1 MSKFRFWPVI
11 GGVVFALL
19 CYFPL
24 FLHLGSLSLRL
35 WDESRRGVNALEMA
49 ANGHWLV
56 PHFGGAPDMWGTKP
70 PLLVWLQAIFM
81 KIVGYNELAVRLP
94 SALAGAATVFLLVW
108 FAQKVLKR
116 PFAGFFAGL
125 VLLTSDIYI
134 ESHGAISGDYDALLA
149 LWQTAY
155 LLSFYRYLE
164 DRRPQLLY
172 LTGLFVFLAAFTKGI
187 AGFFFLPALLVY
199 ALWRGEMLPLLTSKQ
214 TYWTLLAVVGA
225 LLGYYFLREAVNPG
239 YLQAVWENE
248 LGGRYFEA
256 KEGQAQP
263 FLFYFKSIFKF
274 DLYSPWVYVVP
285 LAFLV
290 GFLQSN
296 LRRITTLL
304 AINFVLFFGVISF
317 AQTKLTWYF
326 MPILPSI
333 SLLVGLLIEE
343 VYEGL
348 RTHLHLS
355 RPWLRRTL
363 FIVLSFTIFTLPYRR
378 IIEKV
383 YVFEHQGFL
392 KEKMDYRDFLRTIP
406 EEKELTILHPYYNG
420 HVVFYQTLYNH
431 QGYQIKDKMLH
442 TPQPGVLP
450 EIPEI
455 PPTFARGEK
464 VILCETEPWN
474 YLSSNYLWE
483 IQREWK
489 GCKLILV
496 KGDRE

>member
-1 MSKFRFWPVI
+1 MSKFRFWPVM
-11 GGVVFALL
+11 GGAIFALL

-24 FLHLGSLSLRL
+24 FLHLGTLSLRL

-49 ANGHWLV
+49 TNGHWLV
-56 PHFGGAPDMWGTKP
+56 PYFGGAPDMWGTKP
-70 PLLVWLQAIFM
+70 PLLVWLQAICM

-94 SALAGAATVFLLVW
+94 SALAGVATVFLLVW
-108 FAQKVLKR
+108 FAQKVLHR
-116 PFAGFFAGL
+116 PLAGFFAGL

-155 LLSFYRYLE
+155 LLTFYRYLE

-172 LTGLFVFLAAFTKGI
+172 LTGLFIFFAAFTKGV
-187 AGFFFLPALLVY
+187 AGFFFLPALAVY
-199 ALWRGEMLPLLTSKQ
+199 ALWRRELLPLLRGKQ
-214 TYWTLLAVVGA
+214 TYWTILAVIGA
-225 LLGYYFLREAVNPG
+225 LLSYYFLREAVNPG

-263 FLFYFKSIFKF
+263 FWFYFQSIFQF
-274 DLYSPWVYVVP
+274 DLYSPWVYLVP
-285 LAFLV
+285 IAFLV
-290 GFLQSN
+290 GFLQKE
-296 LRRITTLL
+296 LRHLTVLF

-333 SLLVGLLIEE
+333 SLLVGLLIQET
-343 VYEGL
+343 YQAL
-348 RTHLHLS
+348 RTHLQLS
-355 RPWLRRTL
+355 QPSLRRAL
-363 FIVLSFTIFTLPYRR
+363 LIVFSLTIFTLPYRR

-383 YVFEHQGFL
+383 YVFEHQGYL
-392 KEKMDYRDFLRTIP
+392 KEKMDYRDFLRTVP
-406 EEKELTILHPYYNG
+406 EEKAVTIFHPYYNG
-420 HVVFYQTLYNH
+420 HVAFYQALYN
-431 QGYQIKDKMLH
+431 QNGYEIKDKMLH
-442 TPQPGVLP
+442 APQPGVLP
-450 EIPEI
+450 TQPEV
-455 PPTFARGEK
+455 PPTFQSGEK
-464 VILCETEPWN
+464 VILCETDPWT
-474 YLSSNYLWE
+474 YLSSNYYWE

-496 KGDRE
+496 QGER